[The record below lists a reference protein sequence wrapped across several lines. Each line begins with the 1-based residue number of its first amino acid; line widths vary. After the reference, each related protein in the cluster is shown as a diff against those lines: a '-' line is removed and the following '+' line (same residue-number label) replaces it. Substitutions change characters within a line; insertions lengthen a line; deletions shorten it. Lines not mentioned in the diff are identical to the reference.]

1 MTNMDTWIDEYHKG
15 SRFGLNGKVILR
27 EKSKYQEII
36 VIENDYYGKTLMLD
50 GCWMTSLRD
59 EKYYHECLVHPALSR
74 IDKKS
79 NVLIIGGALGNYL
92 DRIMNG
98 SVFDFIILHYNDF
111 YFPAVFNIADAS
123 ITIGAVIFITSYLIN
138 GNLNDYI

>member
-1 MTNMDTWIDEYHKG
+1 MLIYFFHLVKFYP
-15 SRFGLNGKVILR
+15 RHFQFIILYLTT
-27 EKSKYQEII
+27 SII
-36 VIENDYYGKTLMLD
+36 ILYLIYIF
-50 GCWMTSLRD
+50 LRD
-59 EKYYHECLVHPALSR
+59 LYSSSKVLLFSY
-74 IDKKS
+74 
-79 NVLIIGGALGNYL
+79 VLIIGGALGNYL

-138 GNLNDYI
+138 GNLND